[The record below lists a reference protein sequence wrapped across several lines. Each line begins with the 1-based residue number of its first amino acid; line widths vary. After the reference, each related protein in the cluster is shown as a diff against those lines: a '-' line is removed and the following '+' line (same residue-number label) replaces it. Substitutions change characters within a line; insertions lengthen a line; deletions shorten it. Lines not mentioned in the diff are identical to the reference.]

1 MIFSAEVRWLFDEEV
16 REDFRILEAANFAHA
31 TKRIED
37 CYGEDLLS
45 VNLSFL
51 SDGEFL
57 LMKKDAFESA
67 INGVE
72 QY

>member
-1 MIFSAEVRWLFDEEV
+1 MIFSAKVKWLFDQEV

-31 TKRIED
+31 AKRIED
-37 CYGEDLLS
+37 CYEEDLLS
-45 VNLSFL
+45 VNLKFL
-51 SDGEFL
+51 SDDEFL